1 VPLNFKKN
9 NMRFILVFLLTSMVI
24 LSCKEK
30 KEPVTEPQNA
40 ESVTVMI
47 GDIDIPTAKKMLAE
61 SPEIVLL
68 DVRTPEE
75 IALGKIGE
83 AVEMDFTSPGFKE
96 KVAALDKNKE
106 YIVYC
111 AAGGRS
117 AKAVNMMKD
126 IGFEKAY
133 NLTGGY
139 TGWSKEQ

>member
-1 VPLNFKKN
+1 
-9 NMRFILVFLLTSMVI
+9 MRFIFVFLLSSI
-24 LSCKEK
+24 LIISCKEK
-30 KEPVTEPQNA
+30 KELATVQQNA
-40 ESVTVMI
+40 ENVTVVTS
-47 GDIDIPTAKKMLAE
+47 DIDITTAKKMIAQ

-83 AVEMDFTSPGFKE
+83 AVEMDFTSPDFKE

-117 AKAVNMMKD
+117 SRAVHLMKGL
-126 IGFEKAY
+126 GFEKAY
-133 NLTGGY
+133 NFAGGF
-139 TGWSKEQ
+139 TRWSKGQ

>member
-1 VPLNFKKN
+1 
-9 NMRFILVFLLTSMVI
+9 MSTIII
-24 LSCKEK
+24 LSCKEPK
-30 KEPVTEPQNA
+30 TATTPEPQNA
-40 ESVTVMI
+40 ETESVLDN
-47 GDIDIPTAKKMLAE
+47 DIDIPTAKTMLAK

-83 AVEMDFTSPGFKE
+83 AVEMDFTSPDFKE

-126 IGFEKAY
+126 LGFEKAY
-133 NLTGGY
+133 NLTDGY
-139 TGWSKEQ
+139 TGWSKAQ